1 MNGIEYRNTCCVVR
15 FRMKAAKTPDRLSR
29 CIGAARYVEGQYFA
43 FVYTENEKLIE

>member
-15 FRMKAAKTPDRLSR
+15 FRMKKKPDRLSR
-29 CIGAARYVEGQYFA
+29 CVEAARYVEGQYFA